1 MRPNGQIVNI
11 CWLLFMQFFKAHGQN
26 GQCHNETWYKLTLM
40 IELNGIIFEMDDL
53 NLNLVGKKEKKKNE

>member
-1 MRPNGQIVNI
+1 
-11 CWLLFMQFFKAHGQN
+11 MQFFKAHGQN
-26 GQCHNETWYKLTLM
+26 GQCHNETRYKLTLM